1 MKIAIF
7 GATGQTGIP
16 LVRQALCNS
25 DCTVK
30 AMVRNA
36 EKLKNQLKEIK
47 DNDGKELLEHEGLTI
62 VEINEDLKSDEF
74 VDNLKDVDVVISTLG
89 FPIQRPST

>member
-1 MKIAIF
+1 MKLAIF
-7 GATGQTGIP
+7 GATGQTGIA

-25 DCTVK
+25 ECTVK
-30 AMVRNA
+30 AMVRNT
-36 EKLKNQLKEIK
+36 EKLRNQLKEIK
-47 DNDGKELLEHEGLTI
+47 DNDGKELLENKSLEI

-74 VDNLKDVDVVISTLG
+74 VDKLKDVDVVISTLG

>member
-16 LVRQALCNS
+16 LVRQAWCNS

-30 AMVRNA
+30 AMVRNS